1 MRIEHPYEF
10 VQGTTPLLISMP
22 HPGLLLPDEVAD
34 LLTSEARAL
43 PDTDWHIPQLYG
55 FAAKMGASLVM
66 ARYSRFAVDLNRP
79 EDDTPLY
86 QTATTGLFPD
96 ILFDGTSIFRPGA
109 ARSDEIKTRVQGA
122 HLAPL
127 SRQADGRAQPHQGR
141 VRPRRPARRAFD
153 PRRDPAPVRRPAA
166 RLQHRHQRRQEL
178 REEPVATPSCK
189 ACDAPGYRHVLNGR
203 FKGGHITRHYGQ
215 PDRAFHAVQLEL
227 AQRTYMNEQPPFDYR
242 PDCGGEGAAGPAAA
256 GADDDRLAAL
266 ASMAKSARQM
276 PVRCRMNA
284 TCGAAVRRRDAIHM
298 HVQLALLP
306 MARRA
311 DRTAIIAPSGRHRQR
326 ASLSYHRRA

>member
-22 HPGLLLPDEVAD
+22 HPGLLLPDEVAG

-109 ARSDEIKTRVQGA
+109 ARSDEIKTACKERIWRPYHGKLMAELNRIKGEFGHAVLLDA
-122 HLAPL
+122 HSIRGEIPRLFDGLLPDFNIGTNDGKSCAKSL
-127 SRQADGRAQPHQGR
+127 SRRGRD
-141 VRPRRPARRAFD
+141 RRAT
-153 PRRDPAPVRRPAA
+153 PPATATSSTAASRAATSPATTASPTA
-166 RLQHRHQRRQEL
+166 RS
-178 REEPVATPSCK
+178 TPCSWSWRS
-189 ACDAPGYRHVLNGR
+189 AP
-203 FKGGHITRHYGQ
+203 T
-215 PDRAFHAVQLEL
+215 
-227 AQRTYMNEQPPFDYR
+227 
-242 PDCGGEGAAGPAAA
+242 
-256 GADDDRLAAL
+256 
-266 ASMAKSARQM
+266 
-276 PVRCRMNA
+276 
-284 TCGAAVRRRDAIHM
+284 
-298 HVQLALLP
+298 
-306 MARRA
+306 
-311 DRTAIIAPSGRHRQR
+311 
-326 ASLSYHRRA
+326 